1 MTASRGDRGLRAGAS
16 SPRRSPIRLLNHRCI
31 TWCQYPTNTSRRR
44 IPCLSRPDVVTV
56 KYSATASVGA
66 YRIRRIDPPKA
77 SLYFYAHFLGRELMT
92 RTGEY
97 ALRAMIFIAQSG
109 ESNAIPG
116 RAIAKETGIPLKYLQ
131 KILGDL
137 TRCGML
143 TSAPGKTGGFQLCRP
158 ARRIT
163 LRDVLAPFERLQT
176 SQCPFANTVCSD
188 STPCRAHS
196 EWKKVV
202 ETERRFFKRTTI
214 ADVAAGEPRNAR
226 RPKATDK

>member
-1 MTASRGDRGLRAGAS
+1 
-16 SPRRSPIRLLNHRCI
+16 
-31 TWCQYPTNTSRRR
+31 
-44 IPCLSRPDVVTV
+44 
-56 KYSATASVGA
+56 
-66 YRIRRIDPPKA
+66 
-77 SLYFYAHFLGRELMT
+77 MT

-137 TRCGML
+137 TRCELL
-143 TSAPGKTGGFQLCRP
+143 TSAPGKSGGFQLRRS

-163 LRDVLAPFERLQT
+163 LCDVLAPFERPLAMH
-176 SQCPFANTVCSD
+176 CPFGNVACGDRN
-188 STPCRAHS
+188 PCCAHR

-202 ETERRFFKRTTI
+202 ETEQRFLQKTTI
-214 ADVAAGEPRNAR
+214 ADVAAGVPKKRAKPKSAR
-226 RPKATDK
+226 